1 LGVLRILEAIREVN
15 PKIKFYQASSSEMFG
30 RVNEPFQNEKTPFYP
45 RSPYGIAKLYGHWI
59 TINYRESYN
68 IFACS
73 GIFFNHESPRMGT
86 EFLSRKITYTL
97 SKIKAGLENYLY
109 LGNLEAK
116 RDWGYAPE
124 YVEAMW
130 LMLQQDKPDDYVIAT
145 GETHSVKEFVK
156 KAFDYVRLDWKKYV
170 KIDPNFFL
178 TGRNKYINWRRLKGK
193 KNFKMGPKNKI
204 QPVGRI
210 DGRR

>member
-1 LGVLRILEAIREVN
+1 
-15 PKIKFYQASSSEMFG
+15 
-30 RVNEPFQNEKTPFYP
+30 
-45 RSPYGIAKLYGHWI
+45 
-59 TINYRESYN
+59 
-68 IFACS
+68 
-73 GIFFNHESPRMGT
+73 MGT

-170 KIDPNFFL
+170 KIDPNFFS